1 MFKKTTGTTD
11 EGASVSAADVN
22 LFHEAIDPIV
32 TAGKLGVLLAQFPPS
47 FKTHTESREYL
58 EWLVPRLSDCPVAV
72 ELRHRNWSDDIGS
85 TLTLLNGLWAAW
97 VQIDEPKFSFSIEQN
112 YLPNVTSFYYMRLHG
127 RNAAKWWHHELAE
140 DRYDYLYTSAELT
153 PFSETADATSRLVKK
168 LSLYLNKHF
177 AANAVAN
184 AVVLKDQLGLPTPGQ
199 YPLDFAAQYP
209 EVDGIVKLTASAN
222 PLFPLDS
229 T

>member
-1 MFKKTTGTTD
+1 
-11 EGASVSAADVN
+11 
-22 LFHEAIDPIV
+22 
-32 TAGKLGVLLAQFPPS
+32 
-47 FKTHTESREYL
+47 
-58 EWLVPRLSDCPVAV
+58 
-72 ELRHRNWSDDIGS
+72 
-85 TLTLLNGLWAAW
+85 
-97 VQIDEPKFSFSIEQN
+97 
-112 YLPNVTSFYYMRLHG
+112 MRLHG

-184 AVVLKDQLGLPTPGQ
+184 AVGLKDQLGLPTPGQ

-222 PLFPLDS
+222 PLFPLDRTARRHRS
-229 T
+229 PSVSQPSRAVYRPTCVTPSRGHRLLTAHVPQRGYTGRQTFCPQVTKYRLIDTHQRRGATS